1 MDNFLLPPLRQEL
14 TLHAGPDQQDGSP
27 GWVLHDPAAN
37 RFFLLG
43 WASFEMLSRWG
54 ARDAGRLM
62 KAVNTQTTLTLNMHD
77 IHHLVQFLREN
88 QLLQTES
95 SEELWRLHQ
104 HRHRGYLSW
113 LLSHYL
119 FFRIPLVRPDA
130 LLARLLPWISWVF
143 RPGFWWLMALIT
155 LSGLFMVSQQ
165 WDAFTH
171 TFSSYG
177 GWMAAVGIAVALSVA
192 KVVHEL
198 GHAFTARHFG
208 CRVPAM
214 GIAFLVMVPVL
225 YTDTNDAWKL
235 PSRRQRLLIGG
246 AGMMAELTLASC
258 ATLLWCF
265 LPDSPFRAGIFL
277 LASTTWLATLAI
289 NASPFMRFDGYF
301 LLSDLLQMPNLHA
314 RSFALARWHLRRVLL
329 GLDDPEPEHFSA
341 SRRRGLLIFAWLT
354 WIYRLVIF
362 TSIAFLVYHLF
373 FKTLGIILLMV
384 ELGWFVVR
392 PFVNEL
398 QVWWRRRHDLRWG
411 FRTWRTLFFLT
422 VIVLFLAVPWQR
434 GVSVPAVMDAAQSQA
449 IYVPED
455 ALVGQV
461 NVHDGDRVQQGQVLA
476 VLTSES
482 LDYQIAQ
489 AKVIAANLAWQVA
502 QQPFSKGLDEQG
514 AALKKL
520 ALAAQQQIESLLRQ
534 QARLTLTAPFAGR
547 IADASDTLKPGTVV
561 VQGERLMQ
569 VLGKEGMRGEGWV
582 DEDTVTTLRPG
593 DAAFFVP
600 DSGET
605 RAIRC
610 KVGQVDRLN
619 QTTLDQPLLASV
631 YGGGIPVQIIN
642 ERLVPINTIFRVRLD
657 ACETH
662 LSPEREMAG
671 KVVLQSEHHS
681 FLQRAWQW
689 LVVSLGR
696 EAGL

>member
-1 MDNFLLPPLRQEL
+1 MDNFLLPSLRQEL
-14 TLHAGPDQQDGSP
+14 TLHPGPEQPDGSP

-43 WASFEMLSRWG
+43 WASFEMLSRWS
-54 ARDAGRLM
+54 AHDAGQLM
-62 KAVNTQTTLTLNMHD
+62 QAVNTQTTLTLELND
-77 IHHLVQFLREN
+77 IWQLVQFLREN
-88 QLLQTES
+88 QLLQTQES
-95 SEELWRLHQ
+95 EDLWRFHQ
-104 HRHRGYLSW
+104 RQHRGYLSW

-130 LLARLLPWISWVF
+130 LLAQLLPWIKWVF
-143 RPGFWWLMALIT
+143 RPMFWWMMAIIT
-155 LSGLFMVSQQ
+155 LSGLLMVSQQ
-165 WDAFTH
+165 WDVFIH

-177 GWMAAVGIAVALSVA
+177 GWVAALGIAVALSVA

-214 GIAFLVMVPVL
+214 GMAFLVMVPVL

-246 AGMMAELTLASC
+246 AGMLAELVLASC

-265 LPDSPFRAGIFL
+265 LPDGPFRAGIFL

-301 LLSDLLQMPNLHA
+301 LLSDFLQMPNLHTRA
-314 RSFALARWHLRRVLL
+314 FALARWHLRQVLL
-329 GLDDPEPEHFSA
+329 GMEDPLPEHFSP
-341 SRRRGLLIFAWLT
+341 SKQRGLICFAWVT
-354 WIYRLVIF
+354 WLYRLIIF

-373 FKTLGIILLMV
+373 FKMLGIVLLMV

-392 PFVNEL
+392 PIVNEL
-398 QVWWRRRHDLRWG
+398 QVWWQHRHTLRWEY
-411 FRTWRTLFFLT
+411 RTGRTLIIFCALM
-422 VIVLFLAVPWQR
+422 LFLALPWQR
-434 GVSVPAVMDAAQSQA
+434 GVSAPAVMEAAQSQA
-449 IYVPED
+449 IYVPEN

-461 NVHDGDRVQQGQVLA
+461 NIHDGDWVQQGQVLA
-476 VLTSES
+476 VLTSDN

-489 AKVIAANLAWQVA
+489 ARVIAANLAWQVA
-502 QQPFSKGLDEQG
+502 QQPFSRGLDEQG

-520 ALAAQQQIESLLRQ
+520 ALAAQQQVESLLHQ

-547 IADASDTLKPGTVV
+547 IADVNDALNPGTVV

-569 VLGKEGMRGEGWV
+569 VLGKEGIRGEGWV
-582 DEDTVTTLRPG
+582 DEDTVTNLHSG
-593 DAAFFVP
+593 DDAFFVP

-605 RAIRC
+605 AAIPCR
-610 KVGQVDRLN
+610 VGQIDRLN
-619 QTTLDQPLLASV
+619 QSTLDQPLLASV
-631 YGGGIPVQIIN
+631 YGGGIPVQVM
-642 ERLVPINTIFRVRLD
+642 EQRLVPINTIFRVRLEHCG
-657 ACETH
+657 AQP
-662 LSPEREMAG
+662 SPVRELAG
-671 KVVLQSEHHS
+671 KVVLQSSHRS
-681 FLQRAWQW
+681 FLQVAWQR
-689 LVVSLGR
+689 LVINLGR